1 VERLKL
7 DAVMMKFIYITCN
20 ISGLEQIEELLRRM
34 KIKNYQII
42 PKVLAESEFDIPRK
56 DTAVWP
62 SYNASVLV
70 QEPDEEKASALI
82 DEISKLNEHAF
93 NNSELMSAHMW
104 SIERSAVVNV
114 IQKIESRNPLK
125 EE

>member
-1 VERLKL
+1 
-7 DAVMMKFIYITCN
+7 MMKFIYITCN

>member
-1 VERLKL
+1 
-7 DAVMMKFIYITCN
+7 MMKFIYITCN

-56 DTAVWP
+56 DTAIWP

-70 QEPDEEKASALI
+70 QESDEEKASALI
-82 DEISKLNEHAF
+82 DAISKLNEQAF
-93 NNSELMSAHMW
+93 NNSELVSAHMW